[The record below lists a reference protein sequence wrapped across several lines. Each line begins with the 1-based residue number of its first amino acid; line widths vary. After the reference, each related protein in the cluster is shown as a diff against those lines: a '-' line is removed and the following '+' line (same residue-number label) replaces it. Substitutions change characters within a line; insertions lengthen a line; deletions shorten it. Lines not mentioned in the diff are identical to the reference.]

1 MSSQSRLRRLFSPK
15 SVAIIGGGVW
25 CRSVIDQLFK
35 IDYKGK
41 IFPVHPS
48 KKEILGLKYFKDLE
62 AVPAN
67 IDASFVGV
75 NRNTTIEVVKKLNEL
90 NAGGAVCFAS
100 GFLEAENDKQGSGE
114 LQKSLIEAAGD
125 MPILG
130 PNCYG
135 FINYLDR
142 SVLWPDQ
149 HGGKPVDRGVA
160 ILTQSSNLAIN
171 ITMQTRGLPISYIMS
186 VGNQASLGFSKIGMY
201 LLSDPRVTALG
212 LHIEGIGDVR
222 AFEKLAAKAR
232 KLGKSIAVLKVGKSA
247 EARKAAQSHTAS
259 LAGDA
264 QGAKSLFKRLGIA
277 EVDRLEVLVETL
289 KIFHLNGPLL
299 TKNVRSLSCSG
310 GEASLVSDLGQEYG
324 IKFPELEKE
333 NVSELRSV
341 LGEMVALSNPL
352 DYHTYIWGNV
362 EAMAS
367 AFIAMMRGHDGITII
382 VVDFPRDDN
391 CDPSAWNCVVKA
403 AKKAKKTRDKPLAL
417 VSTLSENIPEHVSFA
432 LLESNIITLHGLD
445 TGLAAIS
452 ASASNQTVVDPKPIF
467 LSNPTGKS
475 TLVDEYTAK
484 KSLEKYGLKIPKTE
498 KCLLSDAHF
507 VSDQIGYPVVLKA
520 LGSAHKSE
528 LGEVFLNLENQ
539 KAVKNALKKVSK
551 KNVIIE
557 KMIDDAIVELIIG
570 IVHDPAHGMLL
581 TIGAGGV
588 LTEILSDTSSLL
600 LPSSEYDVLDCFNQ
614 LKISRI
620 AKGYRGFLGVEVNQ
634 IVDAIMKIQEFVLD
648 NRDRVFEIEINP
660 LIVTSSEAI
669 VGDALIREVP

>member
-15 SVAIIGGGVW
+15 SVAVIGGGVW
-25 CRSVIDQLFK
+25 CRSVIEQLFK
-35 IDYKGK
+35 IGYKGK

-62 AVPAN
+62 EVPIE

-75 NRNTTIEVVKKLNEL
+75 NRNITIEVIKKLNDL

-100 GFLEAENDKQGSGE
+100 GFLEAEDDKQGSGK

-149 HGGKPVDRGVA
+149 HGGKAVDRGVA

-186 VGNQASLGFSKIGMY
+186 VGNQASLGFPEIGMY

-222 AFEKLAAKAR
+222 AFEELATKAR
-232 KLGKSIAVLKVGKSA
+232 KLGKSIVVLKVGKSA

-259 LAGDA
+259 LAGNA
-264 QGAKSLFKRLGIA
+264 QGAKSLFKRLGIS
-277 EVDRLEVLVETL
+277 EVDRLEVLLDTL
-289 KIFHLNGPLL
+289 KIFHLNGPLFS
-299 TKNVRSLSCSG
+299 KNVRSLSCSG
-310 GEASLVSDLGQEYG
+310 GEASLVSDLAQEYG
-324 IKFPELEKE
+324 IQFPKLEKE
-333 NVSELRSV
+333 NISELRSV

-352 DYHTYIWGNV
+352 DYHTYIWGDV

-367 AFIAMMRGHDGITII
+367 TFIAMMRGHEGITII
-382 VVDFPRDDN
+382 IVDFPRNDN
-391 CDPSAWNCVVKA
+391 CDPSAWNCVITA
-403 AKKAKKTRDKPLAL
+403 AKKAKIVEDKPLAL
-417 VSTLSENIPEHVSFA
+417 VSTLSENIPEQVSFK

-445 TGLAAIS
+445 TALAAIS
-452 ASASNQTVVDPKPIF
+452 ASSSNQKLMNPKPIF

-475 TLVDEYTAK
+475 TLVDEYVAK

-528 LGEVFLNLENQ
+528 MGEVVLNLENK
-539 KAVKNALKKVSK
+539 KAVKNASKKISK

-557 KMIDDAIVELIIG
+557 KMIDDTIVELLIG

-581 TIGAGGV
+581 TIGAGGI

-600 LPSSEYDVLDCFNQ
+600 LPSSEDDVLECFNQ
-614 LKISRI
+614 LKISKI
-620 AKGYRGFLGVEVNQ
+620 AKGYRGFSGVDVNQ

-648 NRDRVFEIEINP
+648 NRDKVFEIEINP
-660 LIVTSSEAI
+660 LLVTSSEVI
-669 VGDALIREVP
+669 VADALIRKVT

>member
-15 SVAIIGGGVW
+15 SVAVIGGGVW
-25 CRSVIDQLFK
+25 CRSVIEQLFK
-35 IDYKGK
+35 IGYKGK

-62 AVPAN
+62 EVPIE

-75 NRNTTIEVVKKLNEL
+75 NRNITIEVIKKLNDL

-100 GFLEAENDKQGSGE
+100 GFLEAEDDKQGSGK

-149 HGGKPVDRGVA
+149 HGGKAVDRGVA

-186 VGNQASLGFSKIGMY
+186 VGNQASLGFPEIGIY

-222 AFEKLAAKAR
+222 AFEELATKAR
-232 KLGKSIAVLKVGKSA
+232 KLGKSIVVLKVGKSA

-259 LAGDA
+259 LAGNA
-264 QGAKSLFKRLGIA
+264 QGAKSLFKRLGIS
-277 EVDRLEVLVETL
+277 EVDRLEVLLDTL
-289 KIFHLNGPLL
+289 KIFHLNGPLFS
-299 TKNVRSLSCSG
+299 KNVRSLSCSG
-310 GEASLVSDLGQEYG
+310 GEASLVSDLAQEYG
-324 IKFPELEKE
+324 IQFPKLEKE
-333 NVSELRSV
+333 NISELRSV

-352 DYHTYIWGNV
+352 DYHTYIWGDV

-367 AFIAMMRGHDGITII
+367 TFIAMMRGHDGITII
-382 VVDFPRDDN
+382 IVDFPRNDN
-391 CDPSAWNCVVKA
+391 CDPSAWNCVITA
-403 AKKAKKTRDKPLAL
+403 AKKAKIVEDKPLAL
-417 VSTLSENIPEHVSFA
+417 VSTLSENIPEQVSFK

-445 TGLAAIS
+445 TALAAIS
-452 ASASNQTVVDPKPIF
+452 ASSSNQKPINPKPIF

-475 TLVDEYTAK
+475 TLVDEYVAK

-528 LGEVFLNLENQ
+528 MGEVVLNLENK
-539 KAVKNALKKVSK
+539 KAVKNASKKISK

-557 KMIDDAIVELIIG
+557 KMIDDTIVELLIG

-581 TIGAGGV
+581 TIGAGGI
-588 LTEILSDTSSLL
+588 LTEILSDTSFLL
-600 LPSSEYDVLDCFNQ
+600 LPSSEDDVLECFNQ
-614 LKISRI
+614 LKISKI
-620 AKGYRGFLGVEVNQ
+620 AKGYRGFSGVDVNQ

-648 NRDRVFEIEINP
+648 NRDKVFEIEINP
-660 LIVTSSEAI
+660 LLVTSSEVI
-669 VGDALIREVP
+669 VADALIRKVT

>member
-15 SVAIIGGGVW
+15 SVAVIGGGVW
-25 CRSVIDQLFK
+25 CRSVIEQLFK
-35 IDYKGK
+35 IGYKGK

-62 AVPAN
+62 EVPIE

-75 NRNTTIEVVKKLNEL
+75 NRNITIEVIKKLNDL

-100 GFLEAENDKQGSGE
+100 GFLEAEDDKQGSGK

-149 HGGKPVDRGVA
+149 HGGKAVDRGVA

-186 VGNQASLGFSKIGMY
+186 VGNQASLGFPEIGMY

-222 AFEKLAAKAR
+222 AFEELATKAR
-232 KLGKSIAVLKVGKSA
+232 KLGKSIVVLKVGKSA

-259 LAGDA
+259 LAGNA
-264 QGAKSLFKRLGIA
+264 QGAKSLFKRLGIS
-277 EVDRLEVLVETL
+277 EVDRLEVLLDTL
-289 KIFHLNGPLL
+289 KIFHLNGPLFS
-299 TKNVRSLSCSG
+299 KNVRSLSCSG
-310 GEASLVSDLGQEYG
+310 GEASLVSDLAQEYG
-324 IKFPELEKE
+324 IQFPKLEKE
-333 NVSELRSV
+333 NISELRSV

-352 DYHTYIWGNV
+352 DYHTYIWGDV

-367 AFIAMMRGHDGITII
+367 TFIAMMRGHEGITII
-382 VVDFPRDDN
+382 IVDFPRNDN
-391 CDPSAWNCVVKA
+391 CDPSAWNCVITA
-403 AKKAKKTRDKPLAL
+403 AKKAKIVEDKPLAL
-417 VSTLSENIPEHVSFA
+417 VSTLSENIPEHVSFE

-445 TGLAAIS
+445 TALAAIS
-452 ASASNQTVVDPKPIF
+452 ASSSNQKPINPKPIF

-475 TLVDEYTAK
+475 TLVDEYVAK

-528 LGEVFLNLENQ
+528 MGEVVLNLENK
-539 KAVKNALKKVSK
+539 KAVKNASKKISK

-557 KMIDDAIVELIIG
+557 KMIDDTIVELLIG

-581 TIGAGGV
+581 TIGAGGI

-600 LPSSEYDVLDCFNQ
+600 LPSSEDDVLECFNQ
-614 LKISRI
+614 LKISKI
-620 AKGYRGFLGVEVNQ
+620 AKGYRGFSGVDVNQ

-648 NRDRVFEIEINP
+648 NRDKVFEIEINP
-660 LIVTSSEAI
+660 LLVTSSEVI
-669 VGDALIREVP
+669 VADALIRKVT

>member
-15 SVAIIGGGVW
+15 SVAVIGGGVW
-25 CRSVIDQLFK
+25 CRSVIEQLFK
-35 IDYKGK
+35 IGYKGK

-62 AVPAN
+62 EVPAK

-222 AFEKLAAKAR
+222 AFEELAAKAR
-232 KLGKSIAVLKVGKSA
+232 KFGKSIAVLKVGKSV

-324 IKFPELEKE
+324 IHFPKLEKE

-352 DYHTYIWGNV
+352 DYHTYIWGDID
-362 EAMAS
+362 AMAS
-367 AFIAMMRGHDGITII
+367 TFIAMMRQHNGITII
-382 VVDFPRDDN
+382 IVDFPRDDN
-391 CDPSAWNCVVKA
+391 CDPSAWNCVITA
-403 AKKAKKTRDKPLAL
+403 AKKAKKSKDEPLAL
-417 VSTLSENIPEHVSFA
+417 VSTLSENIPEYVAFE
-432 LLESNIITLHGLD
+432 LLESNIITLNGLD
-445 TGLAAIS
+445 TALAAIS
-452 ASASNQTVVDPKPIF
+452 ASSSNQTLITPKPIF

-475 TLVDEYTAK
+475 ILVDEYNAK
-484 KSLEKYGLKIPKTE
+484 KSLEKYGLKVPKTE
-498 KCLLSDAHF
+498 KCLVSDAHL

-528 LGEVFLNLENQ
+528 LGEVFLNLANQ
-539 KAVKNALKKVSK
+539 KSVKEALKKISK
-551 KNVIIE
+551 KHVIVE
-557 KMIDDAIVELIIG
+557 KMIGDAIVELLVG

-600 LPSSEYDVLDCFNQ
+600 LPSSRNEVLECFNQ
-614 LKISRI
+614 LKISKI
-620 AKGYRGFLGVEVNQ
+620 AKGYRGAVGVDLNQ
-634 IVDAIMKIQEFVLD
+634 IIDAIMKIQDFVLD
-648 NRDRVFEIEINP
+648 NRDKLFEIEINP
-660 LIVTSSEAI
+660 LIVTTSEVI
-669 VGDALIREVP
+669 VADALIRKVN

>member
-15 SVAIIGGGVW
+15 SVAVIGGGVW
-25 CRSVIDQLFK
+25 CRSVIEQLFK
-35 IDYKGK
+35 IGYKGK

-62 AVPAN
+62 EVPIE

-75 NRNTTIEVVKKLNEL
+75 NRNITIEVIKKLNDL

-100 GFLEAENDKQGSGE
+100 GFLEAEDDKQGSGK

-149 HGGKPVDRGVA
+149 HGGKAVDRGVA

-186 VGNQASLGFSKIGMY
+186 VGNQASLGFPEIGMY

-222 AFEKLAAKAR
+222 AFEELATKAR
-232 KLGKSIAVLKVGKSA
+232 KLGKSIVVLKVGKSA

-259 LAGDA
+259 LAGNA
-264 QGAKSLFKRLGIA
+264 QGAKSLFKRLGIS
-277 EVDRLEVLVETL
+277 EVDRLEVLLDTL
-289 KIFHLNGPLL
+289 KIFHLNGPLFS
-299 TKNVRSLSCSG
+299 KNVRSLSCSG
-310 GEASLVSDLGQEYG
+310 GEASLVSDLAQEYG
-324 IKFPELEKE
+324 IQFPKLEKE
-333 NVSELRSV
+333 NISELRSV

-352 DYHTYIWGNV
+352 DYHTYIWGDV

-367 AFIAMMRGHDGITII
+367 TFIAMMRGHDGITII
-382 VVDFPRDDN
+382 IVDFPRNDN
-391 CDPSAWNCVVKA
+391 CDPSAWNCVITA
-403 AKKAKKTRDKPLAL
+403 AKKAKIVEDKPLAL
-417 VSTLSENIPEHVSFA
+417 VSTLSENIPEQVSFK

-445 TGLAAIS
+445 TALAAIS
-452 ASASNQTVVDPKPIF
+452 ASSSNQKPMNPKPIF

-475 TLVDEYTAK
+475 TLVDEYVAK

-528 LGEVFLNLENQ
+528 MGEVVLNSR
-539 KAVKNALKKVSK
+539 KLKKLLKMLRK
-551 KNVIIE
+551 KYLKENVIIE
-557 KMIDDAIVELIIG
+557 KMIDDTIVELLIG

-581 TIGAGGV
+581 TIGAGG
-588 LTEILSDTSSLL
+588 S
-600 LPSSEYDVLDCFNQ
+600 FN
-614 LKISRI
+614 
-620 AKGYRGFLGVEVNQ
+620 
-634 IVDAIMKIQEFVLD
+634 
-648 NRDRVFEIEINP
+648 
-660 LIVTSSEAI
+660 
-669 VGDALIREVP
+669 

>member
-15 SVAIIGGGVW
+15 SVAVIGGGVW
-25 CRSVIDQLFK
+25 CRSVIEQLFK
-35 IDYKGK
+35 IGYKGK

-62 AVPAN
+62 EVPIE

-75 NRNTTIEVVKKLNEL
+75 NRNITIEVIKKLNDL

-100 GFLEAENDKQGSGE
+100 GFLEAEDDKQGSGK

-149 HGGKPVDRGVA
+149 HGGKAVDRGVA

-171 ITMQTRGLPISYIMS
+171 ITMQTRGVPISYIMS
-186 VGNQASLGFSKIGMY
+186 VGNQACLGFPEIGMY

-222 AFEKLAAKAR
+222 AFEELATKAR
-232 KLGKSIAVLKVGKSA
+232 KLGKSIVVLKVGKSA

-259 LAGDA
+259 LAGNA
-264 QGAKSLFKRLGIA
+264 QGAKSLFKRLGIS
-277 EVDRLEVLVETL
+277 EVDRLEVLLDTL
-289 KIFHLNGPLL
+289 KIFHLNGPLFS
-299 TKNVRSLSCSG
+299 KNVRSLSCSG
-310 GEASLVSDLGQEYG
+310 GEASLVSDLAQEYG
-324 IKFPELEKE
+324 IQFPKLEKE
-333 NVSELRSV
+333 NISELRSV

-352 DYHTYIWGNV
+352 DYHTYIWGDV

-367 AFIAMMRGHDGITII
+367 TFIAMMRGHDGITII
-382 VVDFPRDDN
+382 IVDFPRNDN
-391 CDPSAWNCVVKA
+391 CDPSAWNCVITA
-403 AKKAKKTRDKPLAL
+403 AKKAKIVEDKPLAL
-417 VSTLSENIPEHVSFA
+417 VSTLSENIPEQVSFK

-445 TGLAAIS
+445 TALAAIS
-452 ASASNQTVVDPKPIF
+452 ASSSNQKPINPKPIF

-475 TLVDEYTAK
+475 TLVDEYVAK

-528 LGEVFLNLENQ
+528 MGEVVLNLENK
-539 KAVKNALKKVSK
+539 KAVKNASKKISK

-557 KMIDDAIVELIIG
+557 KMIDDTIVELLIG

-581 TIGAGGV
+581 TIGAGGI

-600 LPSSEYDVLDCFNQ
+600 LPSSEDDVLECFNQ
-614 LKISRI
+614 LKISKI
-620 AKGYRGFLGVEVNQ
+620 AKGYRGFSGVDVNQ

-648 NRDRVFEIEINP
+648 NRDKVFEIEINP
-660 LIVTSSEAI
+660 LLVTSSEVI
-669 VGDALIREVP
+669 VADALIRKVT

>member
-1 MSSQSRLRRLFSPK
+1 
-15 SVAIIGGGVW
+15 VAVIGGGVW
-25 CRSVIDQLFK
+25 CRSVIEQLFK
-35 IDYKGK
+35 IGYKGK

-62 AVPAN
+62 EVPIE

-75 NRNTTIEVVKKLNEL
+75 NRNITIEVIKKLNDL

-100 GFLEAENDKQGSGE
+100 GFLEAEDDKQGSGK

-149 HGGKPVDRGVA
+149 HGGKAVDRGVA

-186 VGNQASLGFSKIGMY
+186 VGNQASLGFSEIGMY

-222 AFEKLAAKAR
+222 AFEELATKAR
-232 KLGKSIAVLKVGKSA
+232 KLGKSIVVLKVGKSA

-259 LAGDA
+259 LAGNA
-264 QGAKSLFKRLGIA
+264 QGAKSLFKRLGIS
-277 EVDRLEVLVETL
+277 EVDRLEVLLDTL
-289 KIFHLNGPLL
+289 KIFHLNGPLFS
-299 TKNVRSLSCSG
+299 KNVRSLSCSG
-310 GEASLVSDLGQEYG
+310 GEASLVSDLAQEYG
-324 IKFPELEKE
+324 IQFPKLEKE
-333 NVSELRSV
+333 NISELRSV

-352 DYHTYIWGNV
+352 DYHTYIWGDV

-367 AFIAMMRGHDGITII
+367 TFIAMMRGHDGITII
-382 VVDFPRDDN
+382 IVDFPRNDN
-391 CDPSAWNCVVKA
+391 CDPSAWNCVITA
-403 AKKAKKTRDKPLAL
+403 AKKAKIVEDKPLAL
-417 VSTLSENIPEHVSFA
+417 VSTLSENIPEQVSFK

-445 TGLAAIS
+445 TALAAIS
-452 ASASNQTVVDPKPIF
+452 ASSSNQKPMNPKPIF

-475 TLVDEYTAK
+475 TLVDEYVAK

-528 LGEVFLNLENQ
+528 MGEVVLNLENK
-539 KAVKNALKKVSK
+539 KAVKNASKKISK

-557 KMIDDAIVELIIG
+557 KMIDDTIVELLIG

-581 TIGAGGV
+581 TIGAGGI

-600 LPSSEYDVLDCFNQ
+600 LPSSEDDVLECFNQ
-614 LKISRI
+614 LKISKI
-620 AKGYRGFLGVEVNQ
+620 AKGYRGFSGVDVNQ

-648 NRDRVFEIEINP
+648 NRDKVFEIEINP
-660 LIVTSSEAI
+660 LLVTSSEVI
-669 VGDALIREVP
+669 VADALIRKVT

>member
-15 SVAIIGGGVW
+15 SVAVIGGGVW
-25 CRSVIDQLFK
+25 CRSVIEQLFK
-35 IDYKGK
+35 IGYKGK

-62 AVPAN
+62 EVPIE

-75 NRNTTIEVVKKLNEL
+75 NRNITIEVIKKLNDL

-100 GFLEAENDKQGSGE
+100 GFLEAEDDKQGSGK

-149 HGGKPVDRGVA
+149 HGGKAVDRGVA

-186 VGNQASLGFSKIGMY
+186 VGNQASLGFSEIGMY

-222 AFEKLAAKAR
+222 AFEELATKAR
-232 KLGKSIAVLKVGKSA
+232 KLGKSIVVLKVGKSA

-259 LAGDA
+259 LAGNA
-264 QGAKSLFKRLGIA
+264 QGAKSLFKRLGIS
-277 EVDRLEVLVETL
+277 EVDRLEVLLDTL
-289 KIFHLNGPLL
+289 KIFHLNGPLFS
-299 TKNVRSLSCSG
+299 KNVRSLSCSG
-310 GEASLVSDLGQEYG
+310 GEASLVSDLAQEYG
-324 IKFPELEKE
+324 IQFPKLEKE
-333 NVSELRSV
+333 NISELRSV

-352 DYHTYIWGNV
+352 DYHTYIWGDV

-367 AFIAMMRGHDGITII
+367 TFIAMMRGHEGITII
-382 VVDFPRDDN
+382 IVDFPRNDN
-391 CDPSAWNCVVKA
+391 CDPSAWNCVITA
-403 AKKAKKTRDKPLAL
+403 AKKAKIVEDKPLAL
-417 VSTLSENIPEHVSFA
+417 VSTLSENIPEQVSFK

-445 TGLAAIS
+445 TALAAIS
-452 ASASNQTVVDPKPIF
+452 ASSSNQKPMNPKPIF

-475 TLVDEYTAK
+475 TLVDEYVAK

-528 LGEVFLNLENQ
+528 MGEVVLNLENK
-539 KAVKNALKKVSK
+539 KAVKNASKKISK

-557 KMIDDAIVELIIG
+557 KMIDDTIVELLIG

-581 TIGAGGV
+581 TIGAGGI

-600 LPSSEYDVLDCFNQ
+600 LPSSEDDVLECFNQ
-614 LKISRI
+614 LKISKI
-620 AKGYRGFLGVEVNQ
+620 AKGYRGFSGVDVNQ

-648 NRDRVFEIEINP
+648 NRDKVFEIEINP
-660 LIVTSSEAI
+660 LLVTSSEVI
-669 VGDALIREVP
+669 VADALIRKVT

>member
-15 SVAIIGGGVW
+15 SVAVIGGGVW
-25 CRSVIDQLFK
+25 CRSVIEQLFK
-35 IDYKGK
+35 IGYKGK

-62 AVPAN
+62 EVPIE

-75 NRNTTIEVVKKLNEL
+75 NRNITIEVIKKLNDL

-100 GFLEAENDKQGSGE
+100 GFLEAEDDKQGSGK

-149 HGGKPVDRGVA
+149 HGGKAVDRGVA

-171 ITMQTRGLPISYIMS
+171 ITMQTRGVPISYIMS
-186 VGNQASLGFSKIGMY
+186 VGNQACLGFPEIGMY

-222 AFEKLAAKAR
+222 AFEELATKAR
-232 KLGKSIAVLKVGKSA
+232 KLGKSIVVLKVGKSA

-259 LAGDA
+259 LAGNA
-264 QGAKSLFKRLGIA
+264 QGAKSLFKRLGIS
-277 EVDRLEVLVETL
+277 EVDRLEVLLDTL
-289 KIFHLNGPLL
+289 KIFHLNGPLFS
-299 TKNVRSLSCSG
+299 KNVRSLSCSG
-310 GEASLVSDLGQEYG
+310 GEASLVSDLAQEYG
-324 IKFPELEKE
+324 IQFPKLEKE
-333 NVSELRSV
+333 NISELRSV

-352 DYHTYIWGNV
+352 DYHTYIWGDV

-367 AFIAMMRGHDGITII
+367 TFIAMMRGHDGITII
-382 VVDFPRDDN
+382 IVDFPRNDN
-391 CDPSAWNCVVKA
+391 CDPSAWNCVITA
-403 AKKAKKTRDKPLAL
+403 AKKAKIVEDKPLAL
-417 VSTLSENIPEHVSFA
+417 VSTLSENIPEHVSFE

-445 TGLAAIS
+445 TALAAIS
-452 ASASNQTVVDPKPIF
+452 ASSSNQKPMNPKPIF

-475 TLVDEYTAK
+475 TLVDEYVAK

-528 LGEVFLNLENQ
+528 MGEVVLNLENK
-539 KAVKNALKKVSK
+539 KAVKNASKKISK

-557 KMIDDAIVELIIG
+557 KMIDDTIVELLIG

-581 TIGAGGV
+581 TIGAGGI

-600 LPSSEYDVLDCFNQ
+600 LPSSEDDVLECFNQ
-614 LKISRI
+614 LKISKI
-620 AKGYRGFLGVEVNQ
+620 AKGYRGFSGVDVNQ

-648 NRDRVFEIEINP
+648 NRDKVFEIEINP
-660 LIVTSSEAI
+660 LLVTSSEVI
-669 VGDALIREVP
+669 VADALIRKVT